1 MDLFLIFVIGMIYAS
16 AVVLIADIDHSF
28 SHNWMKVKKHRNQYE
43 LAIDIAY
50 NHFNYAEPEFVEA
63 SVYEIKM
70 AESAYSGYMSTL
82 LSEGN

>member
-1 MDLFLIFVIGMIYAS
+1 MDLFLILVIGTLYAS
-16 AVVLIADIDHSF
+16 TIVLIASIDNIFWHY
-28 SHNWMKVKKHRNQYE
+28 WMKIKKHRNQYE

-82 LSEGN
+82 MSEDN